1 MNIHNKTEKPRIRG
15 RRREER
21 KKMKRL
27 VIEETSVYEL
37 DESCLK
43 RKSGSKE
50 RKEEE
55 EGEERENRAGS
66 DEYSFRHRQ
75 LFLKKVN

>member
-1 MNIHNKTEKPRIRG
+1 
-15 RRREER
+15 
-21 KKMKRL
+21 MKRL

-55 EGEERENRAGS
+55 EEEEGEEREERENRAGS

-75 LFLKKVN
+75 LFL

>member
-1 MNIHNKTEKPRIRG
+1 MKG
-15 RRREER
+15 RRRKER
-21 KKMKRL
+21 RRMKRL

-50 RKEEE
+50 SEERR
-55 EGEERENRAGS
+55 EGEERKDREKRKYVIG
-66 DEYSFRHRQ
+66 
-75 LFLKKVN
+75 

>member
-1 MNIHNKTEKPRIRG
+1 MKG
-15 RRREER
+15 RRRKER
-21 KKMKRL
+21 RRMKRL

-50 RKEEE
+50 SEERK
-55 EGEERENRAGS
+55 EGEEREEIVR
-66 DEYSFRHRQ
+66 E
-75 LFLKKVN
+75 LKK